1 MYRGTKALNFK
12 GLCIGELRNN
22 SVPDKNLRVVREG
35 HVASDKVRNSFL
47 NPSDN
52 LLLPTSCICV
62 RGASNVLKVSFLK
75 FGKIMIFLGKKDE
88 KERKSVILNFSFFPL
103 NRQKSLTEKYTPL
116 L

>member
-62 RGASNVLKVSFLK
+62 RGASNVLKVSFPE
-75 FGKIMIFLGKKDE
+75 FGKIMIFWRKRMKKKE
-88 KERKSVILNFSFFPL
+88 KTLYSVFHFLSQLSKII
-103 NRQKSLTEKYTPL
+103 E
-116 L
+116 